1 MACIVAPEEGGDV
14 CIAGN
19 IVLSR
24 TSLREYLSDET
35 TNSKIIPNIRKHSFS
50 HSTNI
55 EHIFCARYSTIH
67 GDTQRPEHTSK
78 SLDSS
83 EENWST
89 NACASGAQKINTA
102 G

>member
-1 MACIVAPEEGGDV
+1 M
-14 CIAGN
+14 
-19 IVLSR
+19 LSR
-24 TSLREYLSDET
+24 TSLGEYLSDKT
-35 TNSKIIPNIRKHSFS
+35 TDSKIIPNIPKHSFS

-55 EHIFCARYSTIH
+55 EHLFCARCSTIH
-67 GDTQRPEHTSK
+67 GDTQRPQHTSK

-89 NACASGAQKINTA
+89 NARASGAQEINTA